1 MRHIQDFRTF
11 EDNNH
16 SDYIEQEIVLI
27 RFEVT
32 EDNPIITPVKIIKK
46 YSNNAYLV
54 SHNIED
60 SNIRNFPDLK
70 IKGSDIISPY
80 QQMDS
85 PMDSTWVTTNPR
97 INPNVSGQIAGG
109 NGAPVSDITLP
120 PANQRPSNDI
130 SI

>member
-1 MRHIQDFRTF
+1 MRYIQDFITF
-11 EDNNH
+11 ESN
-16 SDYIEQEIVLI
+16 SSYIEQEIILI

-32 EDNPIITPVKIIKK
+32 EDNAIITPVKIVKK

-60 SNIRNFPDLK
+60 SNIRNFPDVK

-80 QQMDS
+80 QQLDS
-85 PMDSTWVTTNPR
+85 PMDSNWVATNPR
-97 INPNVSGQIAGG
+97 INPNVSGMIAGG
-109 NGAPVSDITLP
+109 NGQPVSDITLP
-120 PANQRPSNDI
+120 PANQHPSNDI